1 MADDDLQLACGLAHQ
16 LDGALGNIAVAGAVE
31 AVAAQMVFLIV
42 LGGDGVTVGLGGHG
56 HVERGVEHGD
66 LRLAGHDGLTGF
78 DALQVGR
85 IMERTQGDA
94 VTDGLLAGLVDDA
107 GFDKTVA
114 AVENAVADGVD
125 LIQRLDNAVFRV
137 GENVQNGG
145 DGLGMG
151 GHGNFP
157 LDLDILVGNLVGQ
170 SAVEGDTLAQTL
182 GKDLAGIRVHELILE
197 GRASCVDNQN
207 FHWLHLL

>member
-1 MADDDLQLACGLAHQ
+1 MERPKR
-16 LDGALGNIAVAGAVE
+16 NAVA
-31 AVAAQMVFLIV
+31 
-42 LGGDGVTVGLGGHG
+42 
-56 HVERGVEHGD
+56 
-66 LRLAGHDGLTGF
+66 
-78 DALQVGR
+78 
-85 IMERTQGDA
+85 
-94 VTDGLLAGLVDDA
+94 DGLLAGLVDDT

-114 AVENAVADGVD
+114 AVENAMADGVD
-125 LIQRLDNAVFRV
+125 LIQRLNNAVFRV
-137 GENVQNGG
+137 GEDVQNGG

-151 GHGNFP
+151 GHGDLP

-182 GKDLAGIRVHELILE
+182 GKDLTGVRVHELILE